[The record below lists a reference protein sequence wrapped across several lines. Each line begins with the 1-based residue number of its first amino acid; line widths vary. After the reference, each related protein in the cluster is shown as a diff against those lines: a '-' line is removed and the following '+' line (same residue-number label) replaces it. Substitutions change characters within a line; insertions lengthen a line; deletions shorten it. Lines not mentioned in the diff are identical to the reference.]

1 MNGSSCYWVELC
13 KVVVDL
19 KGKDETLLTVTTFLL
34 GFYVST
40 IMGRW
45 WSQIRSLPQIKDV
58 AFVLNALVVSK

>member
-1 MNGSSCYWVELC
+1 MGFCQ
-13 KVVVDL
+13 VVASW
-19 KGKDETLLTVTTFLL
+19 KDRSGVLLTVTTFLL

-45 WSQIRSLPQIKDV
+45 WTQLRSLPQIKDV